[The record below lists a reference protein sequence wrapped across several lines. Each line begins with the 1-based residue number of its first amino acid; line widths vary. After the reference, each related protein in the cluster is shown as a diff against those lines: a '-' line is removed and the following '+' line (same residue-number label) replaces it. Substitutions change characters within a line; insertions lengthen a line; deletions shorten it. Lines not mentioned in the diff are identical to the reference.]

1 MDLFDFAPSFCFLI
15 SFMYD
20 MNPCRPIE
28 KTERRPVMTSAR
40 AFLSLLFAAT
50 FAAQASGYSTEED
63 GSRPNTQTESALSV
77 FYPWFVGVVVPP
89 DALVSAR
96 MSSPLLGLSVIVCAS
111 TDGIQGL
118 SAALLGKLAATTAF
132 EKAGVKQII
141 RMIFEEGVCGY
152 VPHNMT
158 QYDKSRSWYVGDL
171 SIGEYAAKTK
181 IFPVRA
187 EGAEMLDSKKARHGY
202 VFQMWLVSWP
212 GK

>member
-89 DALVSAR
+89 DGPVNAR
-96 MSSPLLGLSVIVCAS
+96 MSSPWLGRPEIVCAS
-111 TDGIQGL
+111 MDEVQNL
-118 SAALLGKLAATTAF
+118 STAILGEKVATIRF
-132 EKAGVKQII
+132 EKIGIWMVI
-141 RMIFEEGVCGY
+141 RQIFESGACGY
-152 VPHNMT
+152 AYSTIQDV
-158 QYDKSRSWYVGDL
+158 SRPQYVGEIT
-171 SIGEYAAKTK
+171 IGEFSAKTI

-187 EGAEMLDSKKARHGY
+187 ERTEMIDPQEALNGY